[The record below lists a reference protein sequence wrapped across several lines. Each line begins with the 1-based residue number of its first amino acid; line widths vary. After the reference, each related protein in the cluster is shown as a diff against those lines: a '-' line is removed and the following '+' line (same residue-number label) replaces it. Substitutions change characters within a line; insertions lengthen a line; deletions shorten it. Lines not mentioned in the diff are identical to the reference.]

1 MCRLRYPPAVL
12 RSADEITIGEL
23 SQRSGIAASALRFYE
38 SRGLIA
44 AQRTRG
50 GQRRYTRAT
59 LRRVAFIRAA
69 IRAGLSLDEIGD
81 SLRTL
86 PQGTPTRRDWERLSR
101 SWRGQLDR
109 RVAALQS
116 LRDELTSCIG

>member
-1 MCRLRYPPAVL
+1 AP
-12 RSADEITIGEL
+12 
-23 SQRSGIAASALRFYE
+23 SALRFYE

-44 AQRTRG
+44 AERTRG

-69 IRAGLSLDEIGD
+69 VRAGLSLDEVGG
-81 SLRTL
+81 SLATL

-101 SWRGQLDR
+101 SWRGRLDE
-109 RVAALQS
+109 RVGALQS
-116 LRDELTSCIG
+116 LRDELTTCIGCGCLSLQRCSWLNPQDE